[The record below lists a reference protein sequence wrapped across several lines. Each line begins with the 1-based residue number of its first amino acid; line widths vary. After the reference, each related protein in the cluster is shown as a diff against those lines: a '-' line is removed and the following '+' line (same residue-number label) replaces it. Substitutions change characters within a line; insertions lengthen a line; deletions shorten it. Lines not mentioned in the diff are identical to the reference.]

1 MMDIEMEIKAALGLP
16 EKTGA
21 EYTYKHSP
29 CCNTNDSKLNV
40 NYTKGTWICNHRN
53 TCGQG
58 GLKLFSLAKLLNI
71 NLKQDN
77 DWRQPY
83 RAPMKKVEPKQYA
96 PMKVATQQVDLGD
109 TEVGAVLCL
118 DDRIKQIEALFNPE
132 DRLIVCKDC
141 NYGET
146 LEATMFSLENEFTN
160 FTHFKVNHGGPKAE
174 DIKDFKYTLVECDD
188 ISDMGIQK
196 SFLMGLNLPIRTL
209 TWSGNKSLH
218 AIVCIDADN
227 REEYNRRV
235 SLIHEVCQSSG
246 FNIDK
251 TKDPCRYTRLAGSV
265 NPKTG
270 KVQKL
275 IDICIGA
282 KDWNEWEIS
291 TIPKLEVTKHT
302 LTTGDFES
310 AAVVPGFSSGFLTH
324 DYNDSGLKAGGLT
337 LLTGRR
343 NQGKTTFARQIMI
356 ATAKQELGVFAYMG
370 EGEKERE
377 KGYLERLVAQEG
389 ELNTTDNGYERQDWY
404 ANDLAKL
411 RYERE
416 VAQYIDFYNKPLDL
430 KGTVFDSLMS
440 EMLIKARQGSVLYV
454 IDNMM
459 KLTADQ
465 FDVFKSQKTII
476 AKLKEFAVH
485 FKVHIILI
493 CHPRKDGHSVSGSM
507 EQENTADTILK
518 FQRVFGLS
526 SEEGISDLELK
537 NVTAMVTNEKVRDG
551 GKAHTMYMEFDPVKQ
566 ANIEI
571 VYLPDLY
578 RRAQDYKIGGCYS
591 RAMLYV

>member
-1 MMDIEMEIKAALGLP
+1 M
-16 EKTGA
+16 
-21 EYTYKHSP
+21 S
-29 CCNTNDSKLNV
+29 
-40 NYTKGTWICNHRN
+40 
-53 TCGQG
+53 
-58 GLKLFSLAKLLNI
+58 
-71 NLKQDN
+71 
-77 DWRQPY
+77 
-83 RAPMKKVEPKQYA
+83 
-96 PMKVATQQVDLGD
+96 
-109 TEVGAVLCL
+109 
-118 DDRIKQIEALFNPE
+118 
-132 DRLIVCKDC
+132 
-141 NYGET
+141 
-146 LEATMFSLENEFTN
+146 
-160 FTHFKVNHGGPKAE
+160 
-174 DIKDFKYTLVECDD
+174 
-188 ISDMGIQK
+188 IQK
-196 SFLMGLNLPIRTL
+196 SYLMGLNLPIRTL

-235 SLIHEVCQSSG
+235 SLIHEVCQSAG

-282 KDWNEWEIS
+282 KDWNEWEVY
-291 TIPKLEVTKHT
+291 TVPKLEVTKHT
-302 LTTGDFES
+302 VSTSDFES

-324 DYNDSGLKAGGLT
+324 DFNDSGLKAGGLT

-356 ATAKQELGVFAYMG
+356 ATAKQDLGVFAYMG

-389 ELNTTDNGYERQDWY
+389 ELNTTDNGYERKDWY
-404 ANDLAKL
+404 ANELAKI

-416 VAQYIDFYNKPLDL
+416 AAQFIDFYNKPLNL
-430 KGTVFDSLMS
+430 TGTVFDSLMS
-440 EMLIKARQGSVLYV
+440 EMIIKARQGSVLFV

-465 FDVFKSQKTII
+465 FDVFKAQKTII

-518 FQRVFGLS
+518 FQRVSINDTEDGLS
-526 SEEGISDLELK
+526 ELELRK
-537 NVTAMVTNEKVRDG
+537 VTAIVTNEKVRDG
-551 GKAHTMYMEFDPVKQ
+551 GRAQTMYMEFDPVKQ

-578 RRAQDYKIGGCYS
+578 RRAQDYKIKGFYS
-591 RAMLYV
+591 RAMLYVSPTTRFYDNSHNYVEQ

>member
-1 MMDIEMEIKAALGLP
+1 MIDLELDIKAALGLP

-21 EYTYKHSP
+21 EYTYKYSP

-53 TCGQG
+53 TCGKG
-58 GLKLFSLAKLLNI
+58 GTKLFSLAKLLNI
-71 NLKQDN
+71 DTKQD
-77 DWRQPY
+77 DWKQPY

-96 PMKVATQQVDLGD
+96 PMKVAAQKVDLGD
-109 TEVGAVLCL
+109 AEVGAVLCL

-146 LEATMFSLENEFTN
+146 LEATMLSLENEFDN

-235 SLIHEVCQSSG
+235 SLIHEICQSAG

-282 KDWNEWEIS
+282 KDWNEWERL

-302 LTTGDFES
+302 VNTSEFES
-310 AAVVPGFSSGFLTH
+310 AAVVPGFSSGFLIH
-324 DYNDSGLKAGGLT
+324 DFNDSGLKAGGLT

-578 RRAQDYKIGGCYS
+578 RRAQDYKIGGYYS